1 MVYTDEDRLANYT
14 GGVDFWRPDADG
26 EERGAQSL
34 SESGGFRCRFTRQ
47 SCVRGRQG
55 RDRAVRSS
63 RQRQRVGN
71 SEHAEYYTD
80 EGKIILT
87 GGEPKLNDSKRGNT
101 KGDKLTYFT
110 DDNRLIIEGGAP
122 EKKAQ
127 SHLRKKS

>member
-1 MVYTDEDRLANYT
+1 VNRAFGDGKVEI
-14 GGVDFWRPDADG
+14 VQFVPAD
-26 EERGAQSL
+26 S
-34 SESGGFRCRFTRQ
+34 
-47 SCVRGRQG
+47 
-55 RDRAVRSS
+55 
-63 RQRQRVGN
+63 RQRVGN

-80 EGKIILT
+80 EGKIVLT

-110 DDNRLIIEGGAP
+110 DDNRLIVEGSGAP